1 MSNQDNKT
9 EVKSIDQKLFDLQN
23 EIGKIKKE
31 KENPFHKSEYFDIN
45 GLLKALKPELKKQKL
60 LLKQPI
66 IENKVYSII
75 VDIESGEQE
84 SCYLDLQ
91 QNENPQKV
99 GSEITY
105 YRRYTLQSLL
115 ALEAEDDDGNKASVN
130 QNEPDKWLNETL
142 KGSDEPTKEWLNVC
156 EGISKGKIKSVNQ
169 VRKHYKVSKQIEEKL
184 NQKLNK

>member
-1 MSNQDNKT
+1 MSDTEKT
-9 EVKSIDQKLFDLQN
+9 SVRSINQKLFELQSA
-23 EIGKIKKE
+23 IGKIKKN
-31 KENPFHKSEYFDIN
+31 KNNPFHKSEYFDIN
-45 GLLKALKPELKKQKL
+45 GLLDAIKPVLQEQRL

-66 IENKVYSII
+66 IKNRVYSVI
-75 VDIESGEQE
+75 VDVDTGEKQ
-84 SCYLDLQ
+84 SCYLELQ
-91 QNENPQKV
+91 QNDNPQKV

-142 KGSDEPTKEWLNVC
+142 KGSHEPTKEWLNVC
-156 EGISKGKIKSVNQ
+156 EAISQGKIKSVNQ

>member
-1 MSNQDNKT
+1 MSDTEKT
-9 EVKSIDQKLFDLQN
+9 SVRSINQKLFELQSA
-23 EIGKIKKE
+23 IGKITKNKN
-31 KENPFHKSEYFDIN
+31 NPFHKSEYFDIN
-45 GLLKALKPELKKQKL
+45 GLLDAIKPVLQEQRL

-66 IENKVYSII
+66 IKNRVYSVI
-75 VDIESGEQE
+75 VDVDTGEKQ
-84 SCYLDLQ
+84 SCYLELQ
-91 QNENPQKV
+91 QNDNPQKV

-142 KGSDEPTKEWLNVC
+142 KGSHEPTKEWLNVC
-156 EGISKGKIKSVNQ
+156 EAISQGKIKSVNQ

>member
-1 MSNQDNKT
+1 MSDTEKT
-9 EVKSIDQKLFDLQN
+9 SVRSINQKLFELQSA
-23 EIGKIKKE
+23 IGKIKKN
-31 KENPFHKSEYFDIN
+31 KNNPFHKSEYFDIN
-45 GLLKALKPELKKQKL
+45 GLLDAIKPVLQEQRL

-66 IENKVYSII
+66 IKNRVYSVI
-75 VDIESGEQE
+75 VDVDTGEKQ
-84 SCYLDLQ
+84 SCYLELQ
-91 QNENPQKV
+91 QNDNPQKV

-130 QNEPDKWLNETL
+130 QNEPDKWLN
-142 KGSDEPTKEWLNVC
+142 VC
-156 EGISKGKIKSVNQ
+156 EAISQGKIKSVNQ